1 MARTNARNR
10 SAEYTR
16 WGNFWKDSI
25 PVRVEHGSLGRATAV
40 KYNQSFLE
48 AGPDFLR
55 NEGVHILPVKPILG
69 KHQHLCSSQ
78 GSSPV
83 KIKHTSTSCR
93 VRARRR
99 VSRLGSILMALALS
113 ICAVTAFAQ
122 NTDTI
127 QQIRVI
133 GNRRIP
139 KETILARLFTHVGDT
154 FDQVSIDRDFQSLW
168 NTGYFDNVRIERED
182 TENGIIL
189 DIFVTEKPNIRE
201 INYKGLSTVTVS
213 DVLDRFKKQK
223 VGLSVES
230 QYDPAKIKQAET
242 SIKQLLAEHGHQFAT
257 IKTEVKT
264 IPPAS
269 VQVNFNIKEGP
280 VVKVGRIR
288 FEGNEHIS
296 ARVLRRS
303 MKNLKPIGIPYSLI
317 FENLFP
323 QTFDAGKLEEDTE
336 RVRQAY
342 RQHGYANAAVE
353 QPRTQIRDQGGLNW
367 FTFRPNKGK
376 RIDIDMTIEEGQR
389 YRMGS
394 ITFTGNKQITN
405 TKALRATFPIKD
417 GDWFNVTEVQKGLEN
432 LKKAYGALGYINFGA
447 IPKPTYDDQK
457 KTVSFD
463 IDIDEGK
470 QFYVSRIEFQGNTI
484 TRDRVIRREL
494 MLDEGSVYNSQLWEY
509 SLLRLNQLEYFEP
522 LKVDQDSEA
531 HQDPDNGTVELLL
544 KVKEKGK
551 NSIGMNGGLSGS
563 SGAFIGLNYQ
573 TNNFLGLG
581 ETLSVQ
587 ANLGNL
593 NRQFLFGFTQP
604 YVRNRPI
611 QLGFQI
617 FNNKQDYN
625 AAKNYQASTG
635 ASLNLTAA
643 EQSLTQNYNQAATG
657 FNVSVSYPLKRHAFQ
672 RVGVTY
678 SLQRSSITAFSTA
691 SQTFFQTISFRSGI
705 QGNNALGG
713 IVSSL
718 LSFTYSYDTINNPVR
733 PRTGKQYTAAL
744 QLAGLWGNVRY
755 FAPFVAYKRYLPMHY
770 LLPSENGR
778 NVLAVRAQ
786 LGYVQGFGGAVAP
799 PQNRFYAG
807 GDSELRG
814 FDARSATPYGYV
826 PSRINFQLTNP
837 DGSCV
842 PRDPTN
848 TQDNQCIQ
856 VPLPVYGVASIGG
869 DTSFTSNLEYRIPI
883 VGTLMFSV
891 FDDFGLD
898 VVTNHGQL
906 KQSPEGFASLLAP
919 LYGCPVFNNG
929 SCQGGIPG
937 SQVGFQ
943 RNIRPIS
950 GTNVVP
956 RMSLGGEF
964 AVIMPVINAPFRL
977 YYAYNPMRLNESP
990 YCNNVLVGGR
1000 QGSCSAQLI
1009 TRAMFPTGGAGDY
1022 SYNEAMEAYGAR
1034 YVFREPRKT
1043 FRLTVST
1050 TF

>member
-1 MARTNARNR
+1 M
-10 SAEYTR
+10 
-16 WGNFWKDSI
+16 
-25 PVRVEHGSLGRATAV
+25 
-40 KYNQSFLE
+40 
-48 AGPDFLR
+48 
-55 NEGVHILPVKPILG
+55 HILPVKPIFG
-69 KHQHLCSSQ
+69 THQHLCSSQ

-83 KIKHTSTSCR
+83 RIKHTSTSCR
-93 VRARRR
+93 VRARSR
-99 VSRLGSILMALALS
+99 VSRLGSILFGLALL
-113 ICAVTAFAQ
+113 ICAGTAFAQ
-122 NTDTI
+122 GSDTV

-139 KETILARLFTHVGDT
+139 KETVLARLFTHVGDT
-154 FDQVSIDRDFQSLW
+154 FDPISIERDFQSLW
-168 NTGYFDNVRIERED
+168 NTGYFDDLRIERED
-182 TENGIIL
+182 SEKGIIL
-189 DIFVTEKPNIRE
+189 DVFVTEKPNIRE
-201 INYKGLSTVTVS
+201 INYKGLSTVSVS

-242 SIKQLLAEHGHQFAT
+242 SIKQLLAEHGHQFST
-257 IKTEVKT
+257 IKTEVKR

-280 VVKVGRIR
+280 VVKVGKIS
-288 FEGNEHIS
+288 FQGNEHVS
-296 ARVLRRS
+296 ALVLRRS
-303 MKNLKPIGIPYSLI
+303 MKNLKPIGIPYSII
-317 FENLFP
+317 FENLFS

-342 RQHGYANAAVE
+342 RQRGYANAAIE
-353 QPRTQIRDQGGLNW
+353 QPKTQIRDQGGLNW
-367 FTFRPNKGK
+367 FTFRPNSGK
-376 RIDIDMTIEEGQR
+376 RIDIGMTVEEGGR
-389 YRMGS
+389 YRLGT
-394 ITFTGNKQITN
+394 ITFSGNKQITN
-405 TKALRATFPIKD
+405 LKALRATFPIKD
-417 GDWFNVTEVQKGLEN
+417 GDWFNVVDVQKGLDN
-432 LKKAYGALGYINFGA
+432 LKKAYGGLGYINFGA

-509 SLLRLNQLEYFEP
+509 SLLRLNQLEYFET

-593 NRQFLFGFTQP
+593 NRTFTFGFTQP
-604 YVRNRPI
+604 YIRNRPI

-617 FNNKQDYN
+617 YNNKQDFN
-625 AAKNYQASTG
+625 AAKNYQATTG
-635 ASLNLTAA
+635 ASLNLTQA

-657 FNVSVSYPLKRHAFQ
+657 FNVSLSYPLKRHAFQ

-678 SLQRSSITAFSTA
+678 SLSRSSITAFSTA

-705 QGNNALGG
+705 QGNNALSG
-713 IVSSL
+713 IVSSQ
-718 LSFTYSYDTINNPVR
+718 LSFTYSYDTVNNPVR
-733 PRTGKQYTAAL
+733 PRSGKEYSAAM
-744 QLAGLWGNVRY
+744 QVAGLWGNVRY

-770 LLPSENGR
+770 LLPSENGH
-778 NVLAVRAQ
+778 NVLGIRAQ

-807 GDSELRG
+807 GESELRG
-814 FDARSATPYGYV
+814 FDVRAATPYGYV

-848 TQDNQCIQ
+848 PQDNQCIQ

-883 VGTLMFSV
+883 VSTLMFSI
-891 FDDFGLD
+891 FDDFGMD

-906 KQSPEGFASLLAP
+906 KQSPEGFSALLAP

-929 SCQGGIPG
+929 SCQGGISG
-937 SQVGFQ
+937 SKVGFL

-956 RMSLGGEF
+956 RMSLGGELSI
-964 AVIMPVINAPFRL
+964 IMPIVNAPFRL
-977 YYAYNPMRLNESP
+977 YYAYNPLRLDEAP

-1009 TRAMFPTGGAGDY
+1009 TRAMFPPGGAGDY
-1022 SYNEAMEAYGAR
+1022 SFQEAMQAYGAR